1 MDFFSY
7 KFRLRAKSFLHP
19 IRSLKALY
27 FIHCV
32 EHTEKWKELV
42 DNNPKK
48 AFEMNGVEPIVQP
61 IRGGT
66 DGARLSFMGL
76 PCPNLSTG
84 GYNFHGRKEL
94 IPVPAMEK
102 MVDVLISL
110 IKG

>member
-1 MDFFSY
+1 MTFRVSQE
-7 KFRLRAKSFLHP
+7 KQTRLRE
-19 IRSLKALY
+19 IALQKGL
-27 FIHCV
+27 FIS
-32 EHTEKWKELV
+32 EIL
-42 DNNPKK
+42 DRARK
-48 AFEMNGVEPIVQP
+48 AFEANGVEPIVQP

-66 DGARLSFMGL
+66 DGAQLSFRGL